1 MLRRVPDGKRLA
13 CVTRTFSVVFG
24 GYDTTQVDALL
35 ERVDHAL
42 ISGSELERARARQVL
57 RSVTLSRRRGVRD
70 SYVLQAETTEA
81 EVNPALRQLLRQL

>member
-1 MLRRVPDGKRLA
+1 MLLRLPDGKRLA

-24 GYDTTQVDALL
+24 GYDTTQVDELL

-57 RSVTLSRRRGVRD
+57 RSVTLSRRLRGYPKRQ
-70 SYVLQAETTEA
+70 VL
-81 EVNPALRQLLRQL
+81 RLLDQRARVLSSASAPRSR